1 MVCGGGCHVT
11 PCLSSRP
18 FCGNPRTIP
27 QKKSQAV
34 VNPVESHVCFELT
47 FFLACQQFSPGG
59 SGGRKK
65 GVTKTGG
72 DDNHFLI
79 FVPLSSDF
87 CREVLWGRQPS
98 TITQCAGK
106 NVGRG
111 INFSTFVQFSVR
123 PLETCINPPP
133 SRMKPGC
140 FAVLWFW
147 LHLGSRISG
156 HPSCARNAL
165 ATIGNL
171 ICHCVEAG
179 DKNVALLVKLLSL
192 I

>member
-47 FFLACQQFSPGG
+47 FFWRANNFHQGVWRTQ
-59 SGGRKK
+59 K

-123 PLETCINPPP
+123 PLETCINPPLP
-133 SRMKPGC
+133 DEARMLRC
-140 FAVLWFW
+140 SVVLVAFRLKNFW
-147 LHLGSRISG
+147 APQLRKKCISN
-156 HPSCARNAL
+156 HWQS
-165 ATIGNL
+165 
-171 ICHCVEAG
+171 
-179 DKNVALLVKLLSL
+179 DLSL
-192 I
+192 C